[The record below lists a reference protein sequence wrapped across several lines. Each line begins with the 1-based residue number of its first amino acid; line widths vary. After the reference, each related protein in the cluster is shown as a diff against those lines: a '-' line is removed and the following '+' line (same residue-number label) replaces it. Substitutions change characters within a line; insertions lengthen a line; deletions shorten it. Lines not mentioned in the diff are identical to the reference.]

1 MTPGTFAVFAVVA
14 ANYQPR
20 YRVCRGNPGP
30 PTLGEHPEQ
39 RPRPLFSAVSG
50 NISASFD
57 RILMATTI
65 SNLKLLVNLT
75 YAVCAS
81 I

>member
-1 MTPGTFAVFAVVA
+1 LLFLLLLRQIISHDTAFAAGILGRRRS
-14 ANYQPR
+14 ANTQNSGR
-20 YRVCRGNPGP
+20 ARCS
-30 PTLGEHPEQ
+30 
-39 RPRPLFSAVSG
+39 PLFSAVSG

-75 YAVCAS
+75 HAVCAS